1 MKKLFKF
8 ALALCIII
16 SISSCSKDSYFNC
29 FLHLTNSTEHNIYIE
44 KRIDESSVNLTTI
57 AANEVNK
64 YVLGEID
71 RHIGEDYP
79 PETFVT
85 EKLQNIR
92 IYREI
97 NDTIQ
102 ELPKQYYDNT
112 DDFTLKTDFF
122 MGIYEMYYCIN
133 ITEEMFQ

>member
-1 MKKLFKF
+1 MKKLLNLILVIFIT
-8 ALALCIII
+8 ACM
-16 SISSCSKDSYFNC
+16 SSCGKDTYFKC
-29 FLHLTNSTEHNIYIE
+29 FLYLKNSTGHNVYVE
-44 KRIDESSVNLTTI
+44 ESSVNLATI
-57 AANEVNK
+57 FVEELNRIVI
-64 YVLGEID
+64 GETD

-102 ELPKQYYDNT
+102 ELPRYYYDNT

-122 MGIYEMYYCIN
+122 MGIYEIYYCLN
-133 ITEEMFQ
+133 ITDEMFEE

>member
-1 MKKLFKF
+1 MKKTLNLTLVIFIV
-8 ALALCIII
+8 ACMY
-16 SISSCSKDSYFNC
+16 SCRKDSYFNC
-29 FLHLTNSTEHNIYIE
+29 FLYLKNSTEHNVYIE
-44 KRIDESSVNLTTI
+44 KTLDESSVNLTTI
-57 AANEVNK
+57 SVEEVNRI
-64 YVLGEID
+64 VIGETD

-79 PETFVT
+79 PEKFVT

-92 IYREI
+92 IYREV

-102 ELPKQYYDNT
+102 ELPRHYYDNT

-122 MGIYEMYYCIN
+122 MGIYEIYYCLN